1 MRHFIKYSVAALA
14 AFSLTFTTVPAS
26 AADREKPKS
35 RKELARENA
44 RMREVLDSLIS
55 ELENV
60 RSKAVHHIP
69 EQADEGGLAIEGLLP
84 EDYTLDVTDSLL
96 SLWYVHSNMR
106 KGDTVSFN
114 MDSVHFRSSVT
125 DKEYLQ
131 RLAEMNS
138 FITLPFNET
147 VRNYIILYSEKMPT
161 KMSSMLAL
169 SQYYFPIFE
178 EIFDRYGLPKEL
190 KYMAVIESAFN
201 PVAVSRAGAKGMWQF
216 MYNTAKMYGLT
227 INSFVDERL
236 DPVKSADAAAR
247 YMRDAYRIFGDWNL
261 AISSYNCGSGNVNK
275 AMRRSGSREFWPVYN
290 YLPRETRGY
299 VPAFVGAMYAFTYY
313 REHGLVPETDSMPVQ
328 VDTFHIR
335 RMLHFQQV
343 SALTGVSVEMLK
355 KLNPQY
361 VHDIVPGTAKEEYV
375 LRLPYQYT
383 SKFIENEDSVYAY
396 NAKEY
401 FSPATLQNI
410 AVSGSASSQR
420 IAYKVKSGDYLG
432 RIASRY
438 HVTVKQIMEWNH
450 LRNTNLRVGQVL
462 YIYGKFNGPVA
473 QSSGASSKSSAAS
486 SSKGSASSDGATRAS
501 SKGSAATPPPA
512 DSAAEG
518 TYTVYVVKSGDSLYR
533 ISQDYPGVSADDI
546 MKFNGIGTDIRPGMK
561 LKIPKK

>member
-96 SLWYVHSNMR
+96 SLWYVHKSML

-131 RLAEMNS
+131 RLADMNS

-473 QSSGASSKSSAAS
+473 QSSVASSKSSAAS

>member
-1 MRHFIKYSVAALA
+1 MRHFIKYSFAALA

-60 RSKAVHHIP
+60 RSKAVYHIP

-96 SLWYVHSNMR
+96 SLWYVHKSML

-131 RLAEMNS
+131 RLADMNS

-161 KMSSMLAL
+161 KMKSMLAL

>member
-96 SLWYVHSNMR
+96 SLWYVHKSML

-131 RLAEMNS
+131 RLADMNS

-383 SKFIENEDSVYAY
+383 TKFIENEDSVYAY

-438 HVTVKQIMEWNH
+438 HVSVKQIMEWNH

>member
-60 RSKAVHHIP
+60 RSRAVHNRP
-69 EQADEGGLAIEGLLP
+69 ERVDEGEPAIEGLLP

-96 SLWYVHSNMR
+96 SLWYVHSNLR

-131 RLAEMNS
+131 RLADMNS

>member
-1 MRHFIKYSVAALA
+1 MRHFIKYSFAALA

-96 SLWYVHSNMR
+96 SLWYVHSNLR

-131 RLAEMNS
+131 RLADMNS

>member
-96 SLWYVHSNMR
+96 SLWYVHSSMR

-131 RLAEMNS
+131 RLADMNS

-343 SALTGVSVEMLK
+343 SALTGVPVEMLK

>member
-96 SLWYVHSNMR
+96 SLWYVHKSML

-131 RLAEMNS
+131 RLADMNS

-473 QSSGASSKSSAAS
+473 QSSGAYSKSSAAS
-486 SSKGSASSDGATRAS
+486 SSKGSASSDGATLAS

>member
-60 RSKAVHHIP
+60 RSKAVHHTP

-96 SLWYVHSNMR
+96 SLWYVHSNLR

-131 RLAEMNS
+131 RLADMNS

-169 SQYYFPIFE
+169 SQYYFPMFE

-190 KYMAVIESAFN
+190 KDMAVIESAFN

-261 AISSYNCGSGNVNK
+261 AISSYNCGSGDVNK